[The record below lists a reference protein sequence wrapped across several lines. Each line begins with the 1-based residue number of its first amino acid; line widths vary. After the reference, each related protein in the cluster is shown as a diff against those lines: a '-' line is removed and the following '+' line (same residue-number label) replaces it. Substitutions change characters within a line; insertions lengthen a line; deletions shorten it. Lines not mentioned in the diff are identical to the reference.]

1 MGNVSSA
8 LKSARHRV
16 SVVTAIVFNKYF
28 HICPHDSLLRYGWV
42 QPFTNEE
49 IGWERV
55 SYLFTQPFQPRLVFS
70 SGSFPLR
77 DVTSGIKWNK
87 HLLKLQ
93 NPEMAPNFHICWNAY
108 NIFVWVT
115 GQRGVSVIT
124 TIFSCE
130 IHNFCPKGNSSRFY
144 DLQKDDLS
152 HLM

>member
-8 LKSARHRV
+8 LKSVRHRV
-16 SVVTAIVFNKYF
+16 SAVTTIVFNISTFVLTTVYWGTGEY
-28 HICPHDSLLRYGWV
+28 S
-42 QPFTNEE
+42 PFTNEE
-49 IGWERV
+49 TGSERV
-55 SYLFTQPFQPRLVFS
+55 GYLFTQPSQPRLVFS

-77 DVTSGIKWNK
+77 DVASGIKWNK
-87 HLLKLQ
+87 YLLKLQ
-93 NPEMAPNFHICWNAY
+93 NPEMAQNFHICWNTY
-108 NIFVWVT
+108 SIFVWVT